1 MTGTKW
7 REISALAVSTVLS
20 TLGGAKFLSLPPTPA
35 SIIVISKIRNK
46 NNYKHDRSIDSIA
59 DEIYVFFIYLK
70 INRKEKY
77 TAYFS
82 KDAFNYTHNFNC
94 ERNSFENEKKKKG
107 DGKSFLRSL
116 SITITILVSTKDLT
130 LTFERTKGLDS
141 N

>member
-35 SIIVISKIRNK
+35 PIIVISKIRNK

-94 ERNSFENEKKKKG
+94 ERNSFENDKKKRGWKV
-107 DGKSFLRSL
+107 
-116 SITITILVSTKDLT
+116 ISTKPVHNNNDT
-130 LTFERTKGLDS
+130 RFNKRFNVNVRTNEGT
-141 N
+141 

>member
-82 KDAFNYTHNFNC
+82 KDAFNYTHNFN
-94 ERNSFENEKKKKG
+94 ERNSFENEKRKKG

>member
-77 TAYFS
+77 IAYFS
-82 KDAFNYTHNFNC
+82 KDAFNYTHNFNG
-94 ERNSFENEKKKKG
+94 RNSFENEKKKKG

>member
-94 ERNSFENEKKKKG
+94 ERNSFENDKKKKRG
-107 DGKSFLRSL
+107 WKV
-116 SITITILVSTKDLT
+116 ISTKPVHNNNDT
-130 LTFERTKGLDS
+130 RFNKRFNVNVRTNEGT
-141 N
+141 